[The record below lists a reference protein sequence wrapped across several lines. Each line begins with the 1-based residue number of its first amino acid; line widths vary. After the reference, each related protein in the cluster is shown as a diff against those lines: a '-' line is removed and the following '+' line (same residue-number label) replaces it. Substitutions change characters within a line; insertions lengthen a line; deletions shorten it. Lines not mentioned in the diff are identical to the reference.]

1 MIFVYHQC
9 VGFIDAWW
17 CRDPLKA
24 TCRRVAFFLLI
35 TAPAVAVPV
44 VPNFQQGVL
53 SSKTTTKTKVTEVI
67 NSYEYRTGYEYSVSG
82 TNIEADGPIAPMSM
96 TTTTNT
102 LNGVSSVWRGLD
114 PASKPSW
121 RIVNQGEAM
130 QFVETLQGPGLVNHT
145 LINRETDIESLTE
158 TTSTFTQ

>member
-1 MIFVYHQC
+1 MWTAI
-9 VGFIDAWW
+9 W
-17 CRDPLKA
+17 
-24 TCRRVAFFLLI
+24 I
-35 TAPAVAVPV
+35 TYGVFCAITLAAPEAKAVPV

-53 SSKTTTKTKVTEVI
+53 SSKTTTKTKVNEVI
-67 NSYEYRTGYEYSVSG
+67 NSYEYRTGYELSVSG
-82 TNIEADGPIAPMSM
+82 TNIAPLNGELAPRAL

-102 LNGVSSVWRGLD
+102 LNGISSRWVGLD
-114 PASKPSW
+114 PSDKPAW
-121 RIVNQGEAM
+121 NIVNEAASF

>member
-1 MIFVYHQC
+1 MIFW
-9 VGFIDAWW
+9 AWLAFSLVVLAV
-17 CRDPLKA
+17 PTKA
-24 TCRRVAFFLLI
+24 I
-35 TAPAVAVPV
+35 PV

-53 SSKTTTKTKVTEVI
+53 SSKTTTKTKVNEVI
-67 NSYEYRTGYEYSVSG
+67 NSYEYRTGYELSVSG
-82 TNIEADGPIAPMSM
+82 TNIAPVNGELAPRAL

-102 LNGVSSVWRGLD
+102 LNGVSSRWVGLD
-114 PASKPSW
+114 ATDKPAW
-121 RIVNQGEAM
+121 NIVNQGASF

>member
-1 MIFVYHQC
+1 MWTGLWVAWGALC
-9 VGFIDAWW
+9 V
-17 CRDPLKA
+17 
-24 TCRRVAFFLLI
+24 VALA
-35 TAPAVAVPV
+35 APGAKSIPV

-53 SSKTTTKTKVTEVI
+53 SSKTTTKTKVNEVI
-67 NSYEYRTGYEYSVSG
+67 NSYEYRTGYELSVSG
-82 TNIEADGPIAPMSM
+82 TNIAPVNGEIAPRAL

-102 LNGVSSVWRGLD
+102 LNGISSRWVGLD
-114 PASKPSW
+114 PADKPAW
-121 RIVNQGEAM
+121 NIVNQGASF